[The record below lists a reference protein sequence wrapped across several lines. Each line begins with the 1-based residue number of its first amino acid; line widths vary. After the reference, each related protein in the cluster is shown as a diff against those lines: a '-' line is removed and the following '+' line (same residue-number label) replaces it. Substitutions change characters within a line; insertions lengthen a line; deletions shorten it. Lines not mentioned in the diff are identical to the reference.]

1 MHISIIIVCVVAYIF
16 CGFITTVV
24 EDPNPSMSRSDRIKT
39 FLLIILIWPYY
50 YIRLLKELFSWMIK
64 RWF

>member
-1 MHISIIIVCVVAYIF
+1 MSITITCVVAYIF

-24 EDPNPSMSRSDRIKT
+24 QDPNLSMSRSDRIKT

-50 YIRLLKELFSWMIK
+50 YIWLLKEF
-64 RWF
+64 FFHG